1 MYRFEE
7 LPEILTRSDFASMAG
22 REPRSIELMASRG
35 LVADPTHRNRG
46 KCVWEEETAVG
57 WFRSLHEHAVV
68 VPANDQALE
77 ELARYGAYLC
87 PLSSSHVGLARPQL
101 LVMYRRGGQGLV
113 FTVDAVETVHQQIP
127 GTRGTTAE
135 TRKIVRDG
143 EVLDASWKPWTVF
156 YLSESG
162 TIDKIAPVIQ
172 QGRYLRVDDV
182 REALTTGHLA
192 VPTLDE
198 AFPARK

>member
-1 MYRFEE
+1 MSWVQE
-7 LPEILTRSDFASMAG
+7 LPEVLTRSDFASIVG

-46 KCVWEEETAVG
+46 KCVWKEEVALD
-57 WFRSLHEHAVV
+57 WFRALHEHAVV
-68 VPANDQALE
+68 VPANCLAVA
-77 ELARYGAYLC
+77 ELAMYNAYLC
-87 PLSSSHVGLARPQL
+87 PLSSSHVGLARPRL
-101 LVMYRRGGQGLV
+101 FVMYRPGGQGLV
-113 FTVDAVETVHQQIP
+113 FNVNAVETVNQQVP
-127 GTRGTTAE
+127 GTRSTTAR

-143 EVLDASWKPWTVF
+143 ETLDTSQKPWTVF
-156 YLSESG
+156 YLSEAG

-182 REALTTGHLA
+182 QQALTTGHLT
-192 VPTLDE
+192 VPSLDE